1 MWLKIIPN
9 FTNLRYVRREKR
21 ISISWERNKPNLLFT
36 LSKLCLP
43 LIDGHLS
50 EVVTYENRTT
60 AGVFH
65 EEVITLLLLD
75 KIYCKLFLGCSM
87 FTCSSML
94 SWKIF
99 YSWFATT
106 WQGGH
111 VGGQNKRIFPRRICM
126 KIVFGSQRREML
138 LFLTTNMAAVTSSVN
153 QQYSERHSTYS
164 KQRDHIMCQWLLLRG

>member
-50 EVVTYENRTT
+50 EVVTYENHTT

-87 FTCSSML
+87 FTRSSML
-94 SWKIF
+94 SWKI

-111 VGGQNKRIFPRRICM
+111 VGGQNKRIFPWRICM
-126 KIVFGSQRREML
+126 KIVFSSQRREML
-138 LFLTTNMAAVTSSVN
+138 LFLTTNMAAVTSSAN
-153 QQYSERHSTYS
+153 QQYSERRSTYS

>member
-50 EVVTYENRTT
+50 EVVTYENRNTST
-60 AGVFH
+60 FRQ
-65 EEVITLLLLD
+65 
-75 KIYCKLFLGCSM
+75 KIYCKLFLGCTM
-87 FTCSSML
+87 FTRSSML
-94 SWKIF
+94 SWKI

-111 VGGQNKRIFPRRICM
+111 VGGQNKRIFPWRICM
-126 KIVFGSQRREML
+126 KIVFSSQRREML
-138 LFLTTNMAAVTSSVN
+138 LFLTTNMAPVTSSAN
-153 QQYSERHSTYS
+153 QQYSERRSTYS